1 MCHFS
6 GEKWYIAPLSQEETV
21 GFLAEDFYFLAH
33 SGSPPA
39 SLCPAALL
47 VWHAFLGGNALA
59 LFGF

>member
-39 SLCPAALL
+39 SLRPTTLL
-47 VWHAFLGGNALA
+47 VGHTFFSGDVLA
-59 LFGF
+59 LFSF